1 MAFAAVPREA
11 IRLAGESSRTTHG
24 AIEAVDACR
33 FFAGL
38 LIGALTGADKNQ
50 LLAPM
55 YSPVSGLWESEPLFP
70 TIASIAEGS
79 YKSLEPPAIRGTGH
93 VVRSLEAA
101 LWAVQKGEGFEE
113 SLLLA
118 INLGDDADTTGA
130 ICGQLAGAL
139 YGASAI
145 PSSLQKGLAQG
156 SMIAVFAERLYRLSN
171 AL

>member
-1 MAFAAVPREA
+1 MAYAAVPQEA

-24 AIEAVDACR
+24 AVEAVEACR

-38 LIGALTGADKNQ
+38 LVGALSGADKNQ
-50 LLAPM
+50 VLAPM
-55 YSPVSGLWESEPLFP
+55 YSPVIGLWESEPLCS
-70 TIASIAEGS
+70 TIASVAEGS

-101 LWAVQKGEGFEE
+101 LWAVQKGEEFEE
-113 SLLLA
+113 CLLLA
-118 INLGDDADTTGA
+118 VNLGDDADTTGA

-145 PSSLQKGLAQG
+145 PSSLQKGLAQE
-156 SMIAVFAERLYRLSN
+156 SMIAGFAEGLYQLGL